1 MTISTLEHVENINK
15 PSYGV
20 IKLKV
25 SAFGFL
31 LTVGNGDIWNLRPFA
46 VIMVYKNVQYRGGF
60 TLQGLF
66 DKHDLKIPFFPYI
79 DCT

>member
-20 IKLKV
+20 IKLKI

-31 LTVGNGDIWNLRPFA
+31 LAVGNSDIWNVRPFA
-46 VIMVYKNVQYRGGF
+46 VYKNVQYRGGF
-60 TLQGLF
+60 TLQEF
-66 DKHDLKIPFFPYI
+66 FEKHYLKVPFFLYI